1 MTSNCRCQYYS
12 WLEAPLDLE
21 ALGLSLHSLLVN
33 PAPETSKGL
42 SLHSLLVNPAPET
55 SKIQSKESLQDIH
68 ISNRT
73 GQNMATQYLVSCTCT
88 SCLIQQLCIKPV
100 FHQEHFFRM

>member
-21 ALGLSLHSLLVN
+21 AL
-33 PAPETSKGL
+33 GL